1 MSLEDWASIAEI
13 VGALAVVLTLAY
25 LAVQVRQNTGA
36 IRSSNAT
43 TVHLNIQKVAEAPI
57 MDRELGGIILRALD
71 DKEELSPADKLA
83 AYAWFYT
90 MLKTGE
96 LAYVHYSQDR

>member
-43 TVHLNIQKVAEAPI
+43 TVHLNIQKAAEAPI